1 MELQQETNKQ
11 LVQQRMNLFCYPVLL
26 IFLILGARLW
36 QLQIIQGAE
45 YALKAEN
52 NRVRR
57 IELIAPRGMISD
69 RNHKVLAEHRSSF
82 TVLLY
87 RESITDPAATIRFL
101 AEKLGV
107 NSEDVESKL
116 RRSRETG
123 MYRPIVVKEEAGIE
137 DISIIE
143 AHRRDH
149 PEIQL
154 VPEPLRSYKY
164 DEAGIPIAAH
174 LLGYIGEVTE
184 EELDEELFP
193 SADYGSLVGQS
204 GIERK
209 YNELLVGQNGERLV
223 LVDSRGRE
231 VGPLDPLEPERKPIT
246 GGEVQLTLD
255 LELQKVAEKA
265 LEDKVG
271 AIVAMDPGN
280 GEILAMASAPSFDP
294 NAFSTRLSYKD
305 WNALLED
312 PDRPLQNRCIQN
324 SYAPGSIFKLIMAE
338 AGLESGFLSQNT
350 FVDCE
355 GTVDYYGRVF
365 HCVENG
371 HGRIGLENAIARSC
385 NIFFYELGRR
395 LGISRIADHAAILGL
410 GEKTGIDLPGERSG
424 IVPSPEWK
432 RRTQDEPWYLGE
444 TIPVSIGQGALST
457 TPLQILR
464 AVSVFAN
471 GGSLVTPHLLFSA
484 EQSEGD
490 LEWPPKQIHIS
501 EDSLRRIRE
510 GMWRS
515 VNSGGTG
522 YHAAIPGLDICGKT
536 GTAQIVSKETQK
548 QVPGLADDHAWFA
561 GFSTRENP
569 EIAVVVFIEHG
580 GTGGAAAA
588 PLARKIFKAFYD
600 KKE

>member
-1 MELQQETNKQ
+1 
-11 LVQQRMNLFCYPVLL
+11 MNLFCYPVLL

-57 IELIAPRGMISD
+57 IELIAPRGMILD
-69 RNHKVLAEHRSSF
+69 RNNEVLAEHRSSF

-87 RESITDPAATIRFL
+87 RESITDPAETIRFL
-101 AEKLGV
+101 AEKLGI
-107 NSEDVESKL
+107 NSEDVELKL
-116 RRSRETG
+116 RRSRESG
-123 MYRPIVVKEEAGIE
+123 LYRPIVVKEEAGIE

-154 VPEPLRSYKY
+154 VPEPLRSYKNNKL
-164 DEAGIPIAAH
+164 AAH

-184 EELDEELFP
+184 EELDKDLFP
-193 SADYGSLVGQS
+193 SAHSGSLVGQS

-231 VGPLDPLEPERKPIT
+231 VREVDPLDERIPIT
-246 GGEVQLTLD
+246 GGAVWLTLD
-255 LELQKVAEKA
+255 LELQSVAEEA
-265 LEDKVG
+265 LEGKVG
-271 AIVAMDPGN
+271 AIVAMNPGN

-312 PDRPLQNRCIQN
+312 PDHPLQNRCIQN
-324 SYAPGSIFKLIMAE
+324 SYAPGSIFKLIMAA
-338 AGLESGFLSQNT
+338 AGLESGFLGEGT

-355 GTVDYYGRVF
+355 GTAVYYGRVF
-365 HCVENG
+365 HCVKDG
-371 HGRIGLENAIARSC
+371 HGRIGLENAIAKSC

-395 LGISRIADHAAILGL
+395 LGISRIAEHAAILGL

-432 RRTQDEPWYLGE
+432 RRTQEEPWFLGE
-444 TIPVSIGQGALST
+444 TIPVSIGQGALSA

-464 AVSVFAN
+464 AVSAFAN
-471 GGSLVTPHLLFSA
+471 GGILVTPHLLYSA
-484 EQSEGD
+484 EKSEVNQ
-490 LEWPPKQIHIS
+490 EWPKPQIPVS
-501 EDSLRRIRE
+501 ESSLRRIRE

-515 VNSGGTG
+515 VNHAGTG
-522 YHAAIPGLDICGKT
+522 YNAAIPGLGICGKT

-548 QVPGLADDHAWFA
+548 RVPGVADDHAWFA
-561 GFSTRENP
+561 GFSTKENP
-569 EIAVVVFIEHG
+569 EIAVVVFVEHG

-588 PLARKIFKAFYD
+588 PLARKMFKAFYD
-600 KKE
+600 KRK